1 MKRAFGYFLVGILCS
16 VIALEIAFRILPVST
31 STQIGYYI
39 DPVILT
45 YPPHHEFTTAT
56 GWDLRNAQR
65 HRSNNYGF
73 LTSRDFV
80 RDPGAIALIGDS
92 YVEASMLPEAD
103 RLGGKL
109 QQLLPAR
116 SIYVLG
122 GPGSNLLDYAER
134 VRFAAARFQVSD
146 FVILVER
153 GDVRQVLCGSG
164 NIHGP
169 CLDPTTLSPKIEKL
183 PSPGPAKNVIRHS
196 ALAQYV
202 FAQLKVDPA
211 ALLTQVKE
219 ALTRAATRP
228 AEARA
233 QALFVGPADV
243 PLATVDLIV
252 DTFFQNI
259 RRYGVA
265 RVVLIFDCKRDALS
279 SGKSASDPVR
289 DRFMQRAAEYGATVI
304 DTESHFRRFV
314 EKAGLSLAVAPT
326 DAHWNREAN
335 RLAAEQV
342 AAIFN
347 SGK

>member
-1 MKRAFGYFLVGILCS
+1 MKRAFACFLFGILCS
-16 VIALEIAFRILPVST
+16 LIALEIVFRILPVST
-31 STQIGYYI
+31 STRIGYYI

-45 YPPHHEFTTAT
+45 YPSHHEFTTAT

-80 RDPGAIALIGDS
+80 RDPRAIGLIGDS

-103 RLGGKL
+103 RLGGRL

-116 SIYVLG
+116 PIYVLG

-134 VRFAAARFQVSD
+134 VRFAAARFQVSE

-164 NIHGP
+164 NTHGP
-169 CLDPTTLSPKIEKL
+169 CLDPTTLTPKIEKL

-219 ALTRAATRP
+219 ALTRAATPP
-228 AEARA
+228 AGA
-233 QALFVGPADV
+233 QAMVAGPADV

-252 DTFFQNI
+252 DTFFQHI
-259 RRYGVA
+259 RRDGVA
-265 RVVLIFDCKRDALS
+265 RLVLIFDCKRDALS

-289 DRFMQRAAEYGATVI
+289 DRFMQRAAEHGATVI
-304 DTESHFRRFV
+304 DMEPHFRRFV
-314 EKAGLSLAVAPT
+314 ENAGLSLAVAPT

-342 AAIFN
+342 APIFN

>member
-1 MKRAFGYFLVGILCS
+1 MKRAVGYFLLGGLFSLIV
-16 VIALEIAFRILPVST
+16 LELVFRALPVST

-73 LTSRDFV
+73 LTSRDFAP
-80 RDPGAIALIGDS
+80 DPRAIALIGDS

-109 QQLLPAR
+109 AQLVPTR
-116 SIYVLG
+116 PIYVLG

-134 VRFAAARFQVSD
+134 VRFAAARFQVTD

-153 GDVRQVLCGSG
+153 GDVRQALCGSG
-164 NIHGP
+164 NTHGP
-169 CLDPTTLSPKIEKL
+169 CLDPATLTPQIQKL
-183 PSPGPAKNVIRHS
+183 PGPGAVKNVIRHS

-202 FAQLKVDPA
+202 FAQLKVDPG
-211 ALLTQVKE
+211 ALLTQVNE
-219 ALTRAATRP
+219 ALTRVPTAAAGAQETVVRP
-228 AEARA
+228 
-233 QALFVGPADV
+233 GDV
-243 PLATVDLIV
+243 PLQTVDFIV
-252 DTFFQNI
+252 DTFFQNV
-259 RRYGVA
+259 RRHGTA
-265 RVVLIFDCKRDALS
+265 RIVLIFDCKRDALS

-289 DRFMQRAAEYGATVI
+289 DRFMQRAAQHGAAVI
-304 DTESHFRRFV
+304 DMEPHFRRFV
-314 EKAGLSLAVAPT
+314 TQAGLSLAVAPT

-342 AAIFN
+342 ATVFN